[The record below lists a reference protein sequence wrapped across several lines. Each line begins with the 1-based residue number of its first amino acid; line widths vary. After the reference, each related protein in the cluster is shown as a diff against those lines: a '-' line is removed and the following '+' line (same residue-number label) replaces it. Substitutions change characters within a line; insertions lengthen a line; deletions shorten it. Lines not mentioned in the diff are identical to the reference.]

1 MKHTTFATASAVSL
15 LLAGTA
21 LAEPQ
26 AEVLHWWT
34 SGGEAKSV
42 AVLQQEFAD
51 NGGTWTDMPV
61 AGGGGDAAM
70 TALAQRE
77 AEVLA
82 GVSDADRATLTRLLR
97 TLLDAPV
104 D

>member
-1 MKHTTFATASAVSL
+1 MKFTAIAAISSIALSSATSAI
-15 LLAGTA
+15 AGP
-21 LAEPQ
+21 E

-42 AVLQQEFAD
+42 AVLQKEFAD

-70 TALAQRE
+70 AAL
-77 AEVLA
+77 
-82 GVSDADRATLTRLLR
+82 RA
-97 TLLDAPV
+97 
-104 D
+104 

>member
-1 MKHTTFATASAVSL
+1 MKFTAIAAISSIALSSATSAI
-15 LLAGTA
+15 AGP
-21 LAEPQ
+21 E

-42 AVLQQEFAD
+42 AVLQKEFAD

-70 TALAQRE
+70 AALRAR
-77 AEVLA
+77 VLS
-82 GVSDADRATLTRLLR
+82 VDLSSQLKLHKPLQKHPQLLIENS
-97 TLLDAPV
+97 
-104 D
+104 